1 MKIMLYSHDTY
12 GLGNLRRMLTIC
24 RYLLEAI
31 PQLSIL
37 LVCSSPVVHSF
48 RMPKGLDYIKLP
60 CIGRN
65 EYGELAVKY
74 LGTEIKETFKLRSEL
89 IKITTINFKPD
100 IILVDKKPYGLQEE
114 LRDTL
119 EYIKNSD
126 YSPKFVLLLRDILDT
141 PKKTIAEWKSK
152 RYYEGI
158 ELFYDQVWVV
168 GMQEVFDIT
177 KEYKFPAAISEK
189 VKHCGYIRRRAERKN
204 NDEIRQELNIN
215 YDEKFVLVTPG
226 GGADGYHLIDNYIS
240 GLDYLEKQDKIRS
253 LIICGPEMPQE
264 KQEALHRKVRKYS
277 NVKIIE
283 FTDELIS
290 YMNVADTIVSMG
302 GYNTVCEI
310 LSLGKPAV
318 IVPRTKPVKE
328 QLIRAESM
336 DKVGLLKAIHPDVL
350 APENLMIA
358 VLEKLKNTAKNQ
370 PKLFNLD
377 LDGLPR
383 IVDLT
388 YKLLYRK
395 ISTNY
400 SYIAYNYPD
409 AQPLAVGRK

>member
-1 MKIMLYSHDTY
+1 MKIMVYSHDAY

-24 RYLLEAI
+24 RYLLEEI
-31 PQLSIL
+31 PKLSIL

-65 EYGELAVKY
+65 EFGELAVKY
-74 LGTEIKETFKLRSEL
+74 LGTETEETFKLRSEL

-100 IILVDKKPYGLQEE
+100 VILVDKKPYGLQEE
-114 LRDTL
+114 LKDTL
-119 EYIKNSD
+119 KEIKNYD
-126 YSPKFVLLLRDILDT
+126 YCPKVVLLLRDILDT

-152 RYYEGI
+152 GYYEGI

-168 GMQEVFDIT
+168 GMQEVFDII

-189 VKHCGYIRRRAERKN
+189 VKHCGYIRRTAERKN
-204 NDEIRQELNIN
+204 RYEIRKELNLN
-215 YDEKFVLVTPG
+215 PDEQFVLVTPG
-226 GGADGYHLIDNYIS
+226 GGADGYDLIENYIL
-240 GLDYLEKQDKIRS
+240 GLAYLPKQHKIRS

-264 KQEALHRKVRKYS
+264 KQQELHRKAKQYS

-283 FTDELIS
+283 FTDESTS
-290 YMNVADTIVSMG
+290 YINAADTIVSMG

-310 LSLGKPAV
+310 LSFDKTAV

-336 DKVGLLKAIHPDVL
+336 DKVGLIKAIHPDL
-350 APENLMIA
+350 LNPENLMA
-358 VLEKLKNTAKNQ
+358 SVLEKLNNNGKNQ
-370 PKLFNLD
+370 PIFFNLD
-377 LDGLPR
+377 LDALPR
-383 IVDLT
+383 IVDLS
-388 YKLLYRK
+388 YKLLYGET
-395 ISTNY
+395 STNY

-409 AQPLAVGRK
+409 AQSLVAIQK

>member
-1 MKIMLYSHDTY
+1 MVYSHDTY
-12 GLGNLRRMLTIC
+12 GLGNLCRMLTIC

-37 LVCSSPVVHSF
+37 LICSSPVVHSF
-48 RMPKGLDYIKLP
+48 RIPKGLDYIKLP

-74 LGTEIKETFKLRSEL
+74 LGTETEETFKLRSEL

-100 IILVDKKPYGLQEE
+100 VILVDKKPYGLQEE

-126 YSPKFVLLLRDILDT
+126 YYPKVVLLLRDILDT
-141 PKKTIAEWKSK
+141 PEKTIAEWKK
-152 RYYEGI
+152 KGYYKGI

-177 KEYKFPAAISEK
+177 KEYKFPAKISEK

-215 YDEKFVLVTPG
+215 YDEQFVLVTPG
-226 GGADGYHLIDNYIS
+226 GGADGYYLIYNYIS
-240 GLDYLEKQDKIRS
+240 GLYYLAKQDKITS

-264 KQEALHRKVRKYS
+264 KQQELYEKARQYS

-283 FTDELIS
+283 FTDELTS
-290 YMNVADTIVSMG
+290 YINAADTIVSMG

-310 LSLGKPAV
+310 LSLEKPAV

-328 QLIRAESM
+328 QFIRAESM
-336 DKVGLLKAIHPDVL
+336 DKVGLLKAIHPDL
-350 APENLMIA
+350 LNPENLMAA
-358 VLEKLKNTAKNQ
+358 VLEKLNNTAKNQ
-370 PKLFNLD
+370 PKFFNLD
-377 LDGLPR
+377 LDALPR

-388 YKLLYRK
+388 YKLLYRET
-395 ISTNY
+395 STNY

-409 AQPLAVGRK
+409 AQPLVASQK

>member
-1 MKIMLYSHDTY
+1 MKIMVYSHDAY

-65 EYGELAVKY
+65 EYGELGVKY
-74 LGTEIKETFKLRSEL
+74 LGIETEETFKLRSEL

-100 IILVDKKPYGLQEE
+100 VILVDKKPYGLQEE
-114 LRDTL
+114 LKDTL
-119 EYIKNSD
+119 KQIKNSD
-126 YSPKFVLLLRDILDT
+126 YSPKVVLLLRDILDT

-152 RYYEGI
+152 GYYEGI

-177 KEYKFPAAISEK
+177 KEYKFPTVISEK
-189 VKHCGYIRRRAERKN
+189 VKHCGYIRRIAERKN
-204 NDEIRQELNIN
+204 RYEIQQELNLHP
-215 YDEKFVLVTPG
+215 DEQFVLVTPG

-240 GLDYLEKQDKIRS
+240 GLGYLPKQHKIRS
-253 LIICGPEMPQE
+253 LIICGPEMPRE
-264 KQEALHRKVRKYS
+264 KQQTLHQKARQYS

-310 LSLGKPAV
+310 LSLEKAAV

-328 QLIRAESM
+328 QLIRAKFM
-336 DKVGLLKAIHPDVL
+336 DKVGWIKAIHPDL
-350 APENLMIA
+350 LNPENLMA
-358 VLEKLKNTAKNQ
+358 EVVEKLNNTAQNYT
-370 PKLFNLD
+370 KLFKLD
-377 LDGLPR
+377 LDALPR
-383 IVDLT
+383 ILDLI
-388 YKLLYRK
+388 YKLVYGER
-395 ISTNY
+395 STNY
-400 SYIAYNYPD
+400 SYITYNYPD
-409 AQPLAVGRK
+409 AQSLVTAQK